1 MIPSVTNTQ
10 TTTPRNQLAALS
22 TTIDELNEVLFGR
35 TCPTNYDIT
44 SQIPLWIIQEKN
56 SREADGLSGVNV
68 FDFLQKY
75 YDWLY
80 CDNEDGAG
88 YQLSQN
94 FLDLIDIDRT
104 RQMFLER
111 LANTYANGFTP
122 DALTSNGGEVTEERL
137 RKFLNNIRRAI
148 HQKKTT
154 EDAIRYFF
162 ITLFGVSEENISI
175 DVPKKNILRL
185 NGGRFP
191 DSTYSFPIGRTGD
204 YDITNDLSGS
214 YLNGSRLQDSN
225 WIQDW
230 SYLVKTGINVN
241 DYKQIY
247 KDIMHPAGLRIVY
260 ENSLADYQG
269 PLFDEDNSTV
279 CELPILRNY
288 SGYVLGAD
296 YSNSTSNLYIADGW
310 TAEAIEQGFTFIGLN
325 AQAYCTTG
333 NTGFS
338 GPTHLFPNW
347 SGQYGVTGFFDIN
360 ISTLIEMC
368 YPSDLGSP
376 NSGSACTIIGL
387 PP

>member
-1 MIPSVTNTQ
+1 MIPSVVNTQ
-10 TTTPRNQLAALS
+10 TETPRNQLAGLS
-22 TTIDELNEVLFGR
+22 TTIDELNSLLFGR
-35 TCPTNYDIT
+35 ACPTNYDIT
-44 SQIPLWIIQEKN
+44 SQIPLWIIQEKK
-56 SREADGLSGVNV
+56 SREEDGLSGVNV

-80 CDNEDGAG
+80 CDNESGAQ
-88 YQLSQN
+88 YELSQD

-104 RQMFLER
+104 RSQFLER
-111 LANTYANGFTP
+111 LADTYANGFVP
-122 DALTSNGGEVTEERL
+122 EALESNGGAVSEENL
-137 RKFLNNIRRAI
+137 RKFLNGIRRAI

-162 ITLFGVSEENISI
+162 IKLFGVSEENIGI

-191 DSTYSFPIGRTGD
+191 DSVYSFPIGRTGD

-214 YLNGSRLQDSN
+214 HLNGSRMQDGN

-230 SYLVKTGINVN
+230 SYLIKTGVDVN
-241 DYKQIY
+241 SYKQIY
-247 KDIMHPAGLRIVY
+247 KDIMHPAGLKIVY
-260 ENSLADYQG
+260 EHLLSDYQG
-269 PLFDEDNSTV
+269 PLFDEDNPTV

-288 SGYVLGAD
+288 SGYVIGNN
-296 YSNSTSNLYIADGW
+296 YSSSTSNLYIADGW
-310 TAEAIEQGFTFIGLN
+310 TAEAAAQGFTFIGLN
-325 AQAYCTTG
+325 YQAYCVNG

-347 SGQYGVTGFFDIN
+347 NGQYTTNTMFDIN

-368 YPSDLGSP
+368 YPAELGSP
-376 NSGSACTIIGL
+376 NSGSECTIML